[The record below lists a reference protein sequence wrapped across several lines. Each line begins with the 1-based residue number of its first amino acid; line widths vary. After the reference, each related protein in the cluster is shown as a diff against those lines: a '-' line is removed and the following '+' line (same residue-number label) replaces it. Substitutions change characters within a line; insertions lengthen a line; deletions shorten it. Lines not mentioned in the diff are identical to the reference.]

1 MAGNKGR
8 VAKCNFVESILGGWY
23 PAFSTNFFMEVKD
36 LLTPLSVRKIHYF
49 FQIKNS
55 VFGLGT
61 PQDSNV
67 KRNFWHDWKNHF
79 SQLNIIFKVKE
90 EKTNIWG
97 KKQYIFN
104 SLQFYYSRV
113 FTTKIV
119 WGWSME
125 GWRMLAHSLKQ
136 TFESNRKI
144 HLLKKQ
150 KYIFQW
156 VCEDKQRSIL
166 EYFELFLIF
175 WYNVLKFLSG
185 VGCLQRLCED
195 ERWKDGGWKHSFSS
209 RHLNET

>member
-1 MAGNKGR
+1 
-8 VAKCNFVESILGGWY
+8 
-23 PAFSTNFFMEVKD
+23 MEVKD

-90 EKTNIWG
+90 EKKNIWG

-144 HLLKKQ
+144 HLLKKAKNYFLVSVLGQ
-150 KYIFQW
+150 ATEW
-156 VCEDKQRSIL
+156 WSIL
-166 EYFELFLIF
+166 EYLELFLLF
-175 WYNVLKFLSG
+175 WYSVLKFLSG
-185 VGCLQRLCED
+185 VGGLQRLCED